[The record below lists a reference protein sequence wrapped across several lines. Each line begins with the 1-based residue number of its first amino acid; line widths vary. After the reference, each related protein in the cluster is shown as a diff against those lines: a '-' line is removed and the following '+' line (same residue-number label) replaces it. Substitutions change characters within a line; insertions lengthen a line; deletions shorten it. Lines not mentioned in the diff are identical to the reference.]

1 MATHSHGTVLKFTPS
16 GGTQVAVGK
25 LTGIGELTP
34 DSEVV
39 DVTTLDSAGGYRES
53 MQGFR
58 EAGELTLTGFYAS
71 GDAGQSAIRAAYGTG
86 AIGAVEIDFTD
97 GSTCSFNAYVK
108 SHTVGS
114 AEVDGAVGFGAVLR
128 LTGPVTFG
136 EAE

>member
-86 AIGAVEIDFTD
+86 AIGAV
-97 GSTCSFNAYVK
+97 
-108 SHTVGS
+108 
-114 AEVDGAVGFGAVLR
+114 LR